1 MIRAKVSGFNAE
13 VLQGAAAREEKLGA
27 ARGYLALARRAL
39 EPVPPRLRRRG
50 RALGHRQVDPGQGP
64 GTRYRRHAGG
74 RGVAQRRHPQAAL
87 FGVAP
92 TEKLPESAYTA
103 EVSAR
108 VFETIARRAA
118 RLLAAGRAVVADGVY
133 GKEEQRAAIEAA
145 ARQAGARFDGFWLMA
160 PEAVLLERVEA
171 RRGDASDADRRI
183 VLAQRRMDE
192 ASVAWRQLRADRPIA
207 ELRAEAHSMLES

>member
-1 MIRAKVSGFNAE
+1 M
-13 VLQGAAAREEKLGA
+13 
-27 ARGYLALARRAL
+27 
-39 EPVPPRLRRRG
+39 PPRLV
-50 RALGHRQVDPGQGP
+50 AV
-64 GTRYRRHAGG
+64 GG
-74 RGVAQRRHPQAAL
+74 RSGTGKSTLAQALAPDIGAMPGAVVLRSDVIRKQL

-133 GKEEQRAAIEAA
+133 GKEEQRAAIEAV

-207 ELRAEAHSMLES
+207 ALCAEAHSILES